1 MQAEQSLMPNFG
13 SLVARHRE
21 YFLSGRTR
29 SAEWREEQLK
39 ALSTMITENSEKMRG
54 ALWTDLRRN
63 WIEAELVDVT
73 GIAKEADHARESF
86 RKWMTP
92 LELPT
97 PPIVQQSEVRVRFDP
112 LGVGLIIGAWN
123 YPFLLTLSPL
133 IAAIAAGNAA
143 VIKPSELAPASADLL
158 AELVPKYMDPEAFSV
173 VLGAVP
179 ETTALLE
186 QKWDHIFFTGGAT
199 VGKIVMTAAAKNLT
213 PVVLELGGKCP
224 AIVHSSANLAVSAR
238 RIAQGR
244 WMNAGQTCT
253 GVDHVLVF
261 SDVKDEFL
269 SLLKN
274 AITDFYGEDPS
285 QSPDYARIINERH
298 HARLVA
304 LLKDGDVYAGGQHDV
319 KDKYIAPTVLVN
331 TPLDSPVM
339 KEEIFGPILPVL
351 EVVSEQEVIDLV
363 NAGPKPLGLYVF
375 AEDKEAAERILNETE
390 SGDAAVNDC
399 TIHPLMPE
407 LPFGG
412 VGESGMGKYHGEWG
426 FRAYTN
432 ARGVL
437 YRGTGVDG
445 EIRYPPYPARPTA

>member
-1 MQAEQSLMPNFG
+1 MQAEQTLNPNFA
-13 SLVARHRE
+13 SLVARHRA
-21 YFLSGRTR
+21 YFMSGRTR
-29 SAEWREEQLK
+29 APEWREEQLK
-39 ALSTMITENSEKMRG
+39 ALSTMITENRDAMRA

-73 GIAKEADHARESF
+73 GIAKEADHAREGF
-86 RKWMTP
+86 RRWMTP
-92 LELPT
+92 LEIPT

-158 AELVPKYMDPEAFSV
+158 AQLVPNYMDTEAFSV

-199 VGKIVMTAAAKNLT
+199 VGRIVMTAAAKHLT

-224 AIVHSSANLAVSAR
+224 AIVDSSANLAVSAR

-253 GVDHVLVF
+253 GVDHVVVLK
-261 SDVKDEFL
+261 DVRDEFL
-269 SLLKN
+269 KLLKD
-274 AITDFYGEDPS
+274 AVTEFYGEDPS
-285 QSPDYARIINERH
+285 QSPDYARIINARH
-298 HARLVA
+298 HARLVG
-304 LLKDGDVYAGGQHDV
+304 LIDSGDVYAGGQHDV
-319 KDKYIAPTVLVN
+319 DDKYIAPTILIN

-339 KEEIFGPILPVL
+339 QEEIFGPILPVI
-351 EVVSEQEVIDLV
+351 EMNSIDEIIDYV
-363 NAGPKPLGLYVF
+363 NARPKPLGLYIF
-375 AEDKEAAERILNETE
+375 AEDREVAERILDRTE

-399 TIHPLMPE
+399 TIQPLMPE

-432 ARGVL
+432 ARGIL

-445 EIRYPPYPARPTA
+445 EIRYPPYPPKPA

>member
-1 MQAEQSLMPNFG
+1 MQAEQTLNPNFT

-21 YFLSGRTR
+21 YFLTGTTRTP
-29 SAEWREEQLK
+29 EWREEQLK
-39 ALSTMITENSEKMRG
+39 ALSTMITENADKMRA

-63 WIEAELVDVT
+63 WIEADLVDVG
-73 GIAKEADHARESF
+73 GIAREADHARENF
-86 RKWMTP
+86 RKWMTHVEAP
-92 LELPT
+92 SLP
-97 PPIVQQSEVRVRFDP
+97 VFQGSEVRVRFDP

-143 VIKPSELAPASADLL
+143 VIKPSELAVASAELL
-158 AELVPKYMDPEAFSV
+158 GELIPKYLDKEAFSV
-173 VLGAVP
+173 VQGAVP

-199 VGKIVMTAAAKNLT
+199 VGRIVMTAAAKHLT

-224 AIVHSSANLAVSAR
+224 AIVHSTANLEVAAR

-261 SDVKDEFL
+261 ADVKDEFL
-269 SLLKN
+269 GLMKK
-274 AITDFYGEDPS
+274 AITQFYGEDPS
-285 QSPDYARIINERH
+285 KSPDYARIVNDRH
-298 HARLVA
+298 HARLVG
-304 LLKDGDVYAGGQHDV
+304 LIGDGNVYSGGRHDV
-319 KDKYIAPTVLVN
+319 KDLYIEPTVLLN
-331 TPLDSPVM
+331 PPLDSPVM
-339 KEEIFGPILPVL
+339 QEEIFGPILPVI
-351 EVVSEQEVIDLV
+351 EVISDQEAIDHV
-363 NAGPKPLGLYVF
+363 NSQSKPLGLYIF
-375 AEDKEAAERILNETE
+375 AEDTETAERILNETE
-390 SGDAAVNDC
+390 SGDAVVNDC
-399 TIHPLMPE
+399 TIQPLIPD

-437 YRGTGVDG
+437 YNPTAVDAAV
-445 EIRYPPYPARPTA
+445 RYPPYPPMPTA